1 MQHLCGLGS
10 DGAAVM
16 LGIRGGVSKL
26 LKDQVPF
33 LVANYCIAHRLALA
47 AGQAANEITYLKRF
61 KAVLDQL
68 YRFYENSPVCSAGC
82 LKSIQEVL
90 NDPCL
95 KLTQAK
101 DVRWL
106 SHDKAVSNLRRCLP
120 SVITS
125 LEREAV
131 ERYNAEAS
139 GLAAF
144 VKTYKFV
151 SALYMFCDV
160 LPPLAGLSRAF
171 QKHDIDFTVVKP
183 LVAGTKAAIDAL
195 LLVPGDCY
203 SSLPTVLPELEEFG
217 VQQPTDHQ
225 VQQFKQHVYDKY
237 LETLSQYITNRFPD
251 MSLLEE
257 FSSFDASNIPLDL
270 SLQPNHGSE
279 HLATLLDHYGTHS
292 VFDSQAT
299 KLEFRTFNS
308 VIVSNPGL
316 KQLTMRQLMSHVIKT
331 PEFNVMFPNLMKL
344 ATIGLLLLM
353 STVDCERGFSTLS
366 RVKTKLRNRLSNRI
380 LNTYL
385 PFPWRDLPLLNFPM
399 MMHVIFGPECRIDE
413 FK

>member
-1 MQHLCGLGS
+1 MCGLCRDLALEMQHLCGLGS

-33 LVANYCIAHRLALA
+33 LVANHCIAHRLALA

-68 YRFYENSPVCSAGC
+68 YCFYENSPVCSAG

-106 SHDKAVSNLRRCLP
+106 SHDKAVSNLRRCLL

-125 LEREAV
+125 LEREAE
-131 ERYNAEAS
+131 ERYNVEAS

-195 LLVPGDCY
+195 LLVPEDCF
-203 SSLPTVLPELEEFG
+203 SSLPKVLEEFG
-217 VQQPTDHQ
+217 VQQPTDYQ

-237 LETLSQYITNRFPD
+237 LEILSQHITNRFPD
-251 MSLLEE
+251 MSLLEG
-257 FSSFDASNIPLDL
+257 FSIFDASNIPLDL

-279 HLATLLDHYGTHS
+279 HLATLLDHYGTHG
-292 VFDSQAT
+292 VVDSQAT

-308 VIVSNPGL
+308 VIASNPRL
-316 KQLTMRQLMSHVIKT
+316 KQLTMRQLMGHVIKT
-331 PEFNVMFPNLMKL
+331 PECNVTFPNLMKL
-344 ATIGLLLLM
+344 ATIGLLLPM
-353 STVDCERGFSTLS
+353 STVDCERGFSTLF
-366 RVKTKLRNRLSNRI
+366 LS
-380 LNTYL
+380 
-385 PFPWRDLPLLNFPM
+385 
-399 MMHVIFGPECRIDE
+399 
-413 FK
+413 

>member
-1 MQHLCGLGS
+1 M
-10 DGAAVM
+10 
-16 LGIRGGVSKL
+16 
-26 LKDQVPF
+26 
-33 LVANYCIAHRLALA
+33 
-47 AGQAANEITYLKRF
+47 
-61 KAVLDQL
+61 
-68 YRFYENSPVCSAGC
+68 
-82 LKSIQEVL
+82 L

-106 SHDKAVSNLRRCLP
+106 SHDKVVSNVRRCLP
-120 SVITS
+120 SMITS
-125 LEREAV
+125 LEREA
-131 ERYNAEAS
+131 EECYNAKAS

-183 LVAGTKAAIDAL
+183 LVVGTKAAIDAL
-195 LLVPGDCY
+195 LLVPGDCF
-203 SSLPTVLPELEEFG
+203 SSLPKVLPELEEFG

-225 VQQFKQHVYDKY
+225 IQQFKQHVYDKY
-237 LETLSQYITNRFPD
+237 LETLSQHITNRFPD
-251 MSLLEE
+251 MSLLEGVRI
-257 FSSFDASNIPLDL
+257 F
-270 SLQPNHGSE
+270 E
-279 HLATLLDHYGTHS
+279 HLATLLDHYGTHG
-292 VFDSQAT
+292 VVDSQAT

-308 VIVSNPGL
+308 VIASNPGL

-353 STVDCERGFSTLS
+353 STVDCERGFQLYLEL
-366 RVKTKLRNRLSNRI
+366 KL
-380 LNTYL
+380 T
-385 PFPWRDLPLLNFPM
+385 
-399 MMHVIFGPECRIDE
+399 
-413 FK
+413 